1 MKKVLFSL
9 ALAALVAVPAG
20 AQASPCRNAK
30 GHFAKCGTPGALPP
44 GGAGKPADKPAGPAM
59 APMMK
64 PSNKHAGPAMAPM
77 MKPADKHVGPA
88 MAPVKKGP
96 CKDAKGKFAKC

>member
-44 GGAGKPADKPAGPAM
+44 GGAGKHADKPAGPAM
-59 APMMK
+59 APAMK
-64 PSNKHAGPAMAPM
+64 PAGPAMAPM